1 MWKQLYEWAKW
12 LFLLAQETRRNR
24 ADIKE
29 LQDEL
34 EELTAIVQELVY
46 EARRNKE
53 NETHEREKLVL
64 RLENE
69 LLRFE
74 RRLTSAKGKTKS
86 GAKSKSKDEGEDED
100 EE

>member
-12 LFLLAQETRRNR
+12 LVSLTHETRQNR
-24 ADIKE
+24 TDIKE
-29 LQDEL
+29 LQNQL

-46 EARRNKE
+46 EVRRNKE
-53 NETHEREKLVL
+53 NETHEREKLML
-64 RLENE
+64 RLENS

-74 RRLTSAKGKTKS
+74 RRL
-86 GAKSKSKDEGEDED
+86 GAKARD

>member
-12 LFLLAQETRRNR
+12 LVLLAQETRQNR

-29 LQDEL
+29 LQQQL
-34 EELTAIVQELVY
+34 EELTTAVQALAY
-46 EARRNKE
+46 EVRRSKE
-53 NETHEREKLVL
+53 NESHEREKLVL

-74 RRLTSAKGKTKS
+74 QRLIAGKTKTQ
-86 GAKSKSKDEGEDED
+86 E
-100 EE
+100 